1 MAERALVL
9 SADPWE
15 MPDERTGEIRKGCSL
30 WYLNSYREGEM
41 GQKPTKVSVD
51 LALLAQVRGKLP
63 GVFELEYGSRPGAQ
77 NKATLTV
84 VGMRQLASIDLA
96 DLCAKAAAPKAA

>member
-30 WYLNSYREGEM
+30 WYLNSYREGDM

-51 LALLAQVRGKLP
+51 VALLAQIRGKLP

-77 NKATLTV
+77 NKASLTV
-84 VGMRQLASIDLA
+84 VGLRQLASIDLA
-96 DLCAKAAAPKAA
+96 ELCKVAPAKAA

>member
-15 MPDERTGEIRKGCSL
+15 MQDDRTGEIRKGYSL
-30 WYLNSYREGEM
+30 WYLNSYRESEM

-63 GVFELEYGSRPGAQ
+63 GVFELEYGSRPGSQ

-84 VGMRQLASIDLA
+84 VGMRQLASVDLA
-96 DLCAKAAAPKAA
+96 DLCAKAAAPKAS

>member
-30 WYLNSYREGEM
+30 WYLNSYREGDM

-51 LALLAQVRGKLP
+51 LALLSQVRGKLP

-77 NKATLTV
+77 NKAALTV
-84 VGMRQLASIDLA
+84 IGMRQIASVDLA
-96 DLCAKAAAPKAA
+96 ELCAKAGAKAAA

>member
-15 MPDERTGEIRKGCSL
+15 MADEKTGEIRKGCSL
-30 WYLNSYREGEM
+30 WYLNSYREGDM
-41 GQKPTKVSVD
+41 GQKPTKVSV
-51 LALLAQVRGKLP
+51 ALELLGQIKGKLP

-84 VGMRQLASIDLA
+84 VGLRMLAPIDLA
-96 DLCAKAAAPKAA
+96 QLCNVRAPAAA

>member
-9 SADPWE
+9 SADTWE
-15 MPDERTGEIRKGCSL
+15 MADEKTGEIRKGCSL
-30 WYLNSYREGEM
+30 WYLNSYRDGDM
-41 GQKPTKVSVD
+41 GQKPTKVSVA
-51 LALLAQVRGKLP
+51 LELLAQIKGKLP

-84 VGMRQLASIDLA
+84 VGLRMLASIDLA
-96 DLCAKAAAPKAA
+96 ELCKVRAPAAA